1 CICVLCTM
9 QVKKMKNNEYAP
21 KETGL
26 HNVTATEGDKLT
38 KRYDLVEEMNFLFV
52 RIIRVRDFPYNPN
65 LYVEVKLGNMK
76 ATTIFLDNNLLLNQV
91 FAFEKD
97 KVHSTKVDVMVRDK
111 IEVMDMSREFIGR
124 VLFEVGDIPKR
135 VPPES
140 TLAPQWYRL
149 EDQNGVNLAG
159 GAIMLSLWIG
169 TQADEY
175 FPHAWCSDST
185 RISGDAVGYTRS
197 KVYMSPTLW
206 YLRVNVIQAHDLLL
220 RFDPKCSDIFVQ
232 VDLGSLRLRTSF
244 SKIKSEKPV
253 WNEELMFVAHEPFDE
268 RIFLSVEQGT
278 LVDHVSLG
286 TYMINLKDVE
296 KRLEP
301 IPVESLWYDLNRP
314 GVIETANEV
323 KFASKLN
330 AEISLDGGYHV
341 MDEPL
346 EYSSDFRP
354 SSKKLWKPSIGVLEL
369 GILKATGLIPMKIG
383 GRTDAYCVAKYG
395 PKWVRTRTIV
405 DSLSPNWN
413 EQYVWEVNEPFT
425 VITIAVFD
433 NNQLYAES
441 RGRGV
446 RDTIMAKIRI
456 RVSTLARGKVYTH
469 SYPLVGLQ
477 PSGMNKMGEIHL
489 AVRFSWPLQAWSLR
503 AWLNMY
509 QIYKSPL
516 FNDIHYFLPLSS
528 SQLDN
533 LRNQA
538 AHVIARSL
546 SKAEPPLGKEV
557 VTYMLEMRSDLWS
570 MRKGLANYNRI
581 MSFLGGF
588 VVFWKWLEDIKKWEN
603 PTATLLFHFLCI
615 LVVLHPQP
623 MLSLVIFY
631 LFWIGF
637 KNFFNRPKHPC
648 HIDET
653 LSGADTTNAEDLE
666 EELDFFPTQIGGE
679 HLRRR
684 YDRLRIIA
692 RNAQRKVSYLATIG
706 EKVESLC
713 SWRDPR
719 ATTLFFIFCV
729 AGLVVTMI
737 LPLQVIIFIWIMFYL
752 RHPRYRS
759 GGTWSAESFFKRLP
773 SNQAFIL

>member
-1 CICVLCTM
+1 M
-9 QVKKMKNNEYAP
+9 QVKKMENNESAP

-26 HNVTATEGDKLT
+26 NNVAAPEGDKLT
-38 KRYDLVEEMNFLFV
+38 KRYDLVEEMKFLYV
-52 RIIRVRDFPYNPN
+52 RVVRVRDFPYNPN

-76 ATTIFLDNNLLLNQV
+76 ATTLFLDNNLLLNQV

-97 KVHSTKVDVMVRDK
+97 KIHCVKVDVMVKDK
-111 IEVMDMSREFIGR
+111 REVIDMSYEFIGR
-124 VLFEVGDIPKR
+124 VQFDVGDIPKR

-140 TLAPQWYRL
+140 MLAPQWYRL
-149 EDQNGVNLAG
+149 EDQNGVNLAR

-169 TQADEY
+169 TQADEC
-175 FPHAWCSDST
+175 FSQAWCSDST

-197 KVYMSPTLW
+197 KVYMSPSLW

-220 RFDPKCSDIFVQ
+220 RFDPKSSDIFVQ

-244 SKIKSEKPV
+244 SKIKSEKPF
-253 WNEELMFVAHEPFDE
+253 WNEDLMFVAHEPFDE
-268 RIFLSVEQGT
+268 TIFLSVEQGT
-278 LVDHVSLG
+278 LADHVSLG
-286 TYMINLKDVE
+286 TCMINLKDVE

-301 IPVESLWYDLNRP
+301 IPVTSFWYDLNRP
-314 GVIETANEV
+314 GVIETAKEV

-330 AEISLDGGYHV
+330 ARISLDGAYHV

-354 SSKKLWKPSIGVLEL
+354 SSKQLWKSSIGVLEL
-369 GILKATGLIPMKIG
+369 GILKATSLMPMKIG

-413 EQYVWEVNEPFT
+413 EQYVWEVYEPFT
-425 VITIAVFD
+425 VVTIAVFD
-433 NNQLYAES
+433 NNQLVAES
-441 RGRGV
+441 RSRGV

-456 RVSTLARGKVYTH
+456 RLSTLERGKVYTH
-469 SYPLVGLQ
+469 SYPLIGLQ

-489 AVRFSWPLQAWSLR
+489 AVRFSWSFWS
-503 AWLNMY
+503 MY
-509 QIYKSPL
+509 RIYKAPL
-516 FNDIHYFLPLSS
+516 FNEVHYLLPLSS

-557 VTYMLEMRSDLWS
+557 VSYMLDMRSDLWS
-570 MRKGLANYNRI
+570 MRKGIANYNRI
-581 MSFLGGF
+581 MSFLGDF
-588 VVFWKWLEDIKKWEN
+588 VVFWKWLEDIKKWKN
-603 PTATLLFHFLCI
+603 PIATLLFHFLCI

-631 LFWIGF
+631 FLWIGL
-637 KNFFNRPKHPC
+637 KNYFNRPKHPC

-666 EELDFFPTQIGGE
+666 EELDFFPTQIRGE

-692 RNAQRKVSYLATIG
+692 RNAHRKVSHSATIG
-706 EKVESLC
+706 EKLQSLC

-719 ATTLFFIFCV
+719 ATKSFLSFCF
-729 AGLVVTMI
+729 AGFVVTMF
-737 LPLQVIIFIWIMFYL
+737 LPSQVIIFIWIMFYL

-759 GGTWSAESFFKRLP
+759 GGTWSAGNFFKRLP